1 MSHLKLR
8 GAFVTCVCVCSMALG
23 TAHMVSGAAPPKRTD
38 DSSSNPGS
46 ARRLQALADAI
57 RAEVR
62 SHKDAAQLMKAF
74 SLNPSDPASV
84 YLADAALLDPMRSKP
99 PLPALSESKQNETLA
114 QIYVGA
120 RMKGKGVDQVAVEL
134 DQALQY
140 ATGQK
145 PLHELNVPEGQRFPK
160 GTCPHRRCAEQM
172 TPSGRVLIGGK
183 TYDQFGCPAGHE
195 TLLRVN

>member
-1 MSHLKLR
+1 M
-8 GAFVTCVCVCSMALG
+8 VCFCIVGIALSS
-23 TAHMVSGAAPPKRTD
+23 AQMVWGAAPPKRAD
-38 DSSSNPGS
+38 GSSSSTTGS
-46 ARRLQALADAI
+46 PRRIQALADAI

-62 SHKDAAQLMKAF
+62 SHKDAAQLLKAF
-74 SLNPSDPASV
+74 SLDPSDPSSV
-84 YLADAALLDPMRSKP
+84 YLADATIIDPMRSKA

-114 QIYVGA
+114 QIYVTA
-120 RMKGKGVDQVAVEL
+120 RMKGKGPDQVAVEL

-160 GTCPHRRCAEQM
+160 GTCPHDRCANQM
-172 TPSGRVLIGGK
+172 TLQGRVSMGLK
-183 TYDQFGCPAGHE
+183 AYDQFVCPAGHE